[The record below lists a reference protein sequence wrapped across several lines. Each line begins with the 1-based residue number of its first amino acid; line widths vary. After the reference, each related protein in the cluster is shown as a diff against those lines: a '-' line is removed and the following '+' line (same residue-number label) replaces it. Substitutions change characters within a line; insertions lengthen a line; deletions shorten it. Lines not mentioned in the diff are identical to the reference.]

1 MSFEEIKELIKIFGE
16 STISK
21 LSIKQNETEIALEKG
36 GTPVENIQVVQQQ
49 QPIRQNINVDRVQN
63 NFTEEQNRNNDSKV
77 AITLNSPMVG
87 TFYSTPAPN
96 APSFVK
102 VGDTVTKGQTI
113 GILEAMKI
121 MNEWEADFSCKIV
134 KFLVEDGRPVE
145 YGTPIFEV
153 EKI

>member
-1 MSFEEIKELIKIFGE
+1 MSFEEIRELIKIFAE

-21 LSIKQNETEIALEKG
+21 LSIKQNDTEIALEKG
-36 GTPVENIQVVQQQ
+36 GIPIDIAPVVVQHQQ
-49 QPIRQNINVDRVQN
+49 SIKQNEKVQHQNENQNELESKINL
-63 NFTEEQNRNNDSKV
+63 
-77 AITLNSPMVG
+77 TLNSPMVG
-87 TFYSTPAPN
+87 TFYSSPAPN
-96 APSFVK
+96 AQSFVK
-102 VGDTVTKGQTI
+102 VGDKVTKGQTI

-121 MNEWEADFSCKIV
+121 INEWEADFNCKIV

>member
-1 MSFEEIKELIKIFGE
+1 MSFEEIRELIKIFAE

-21 LSIKQNETEIALEKG
+21 LSIKQNDTEIALEKG
-36 GTPVENIQVVQQQ
+36 GIPVDIAPVVVQHQQ
-49 QPIRQNINVDRVQN
+49 SIKQNENQN
-63 NFTEEQNRNNDSKV
+63 ELESK
-77 AITLNSPMVG
+77 ISLTLNSPMVG
-87 TFYSTPAPN
+87 TFYSSPAPN
-96 APSFVK
+96 AQSFIK
-102 VGDTVTKGQTI
+102 VGDKVTKGQTI

-121 MNEWEADFSCKIV
+121 MNEWEADFNCKIV